1 MSGTKKKLKKLKFSA
16 EEALNMIISEEY
28 TFGTSS
34 SGDSS
39 QSSYSDNSSDTDSPS
54 PSQKLKKRK
63 KLLPKT
69 VQNDMFY
76 EHGKIPGVSLTHVQP
91 TFTLPIAP
99 EAAKKLDTPPT
110 ADHNHDNCQLQNSP
124 DTVQTNTTVEEFVV
138 SIPDTVQTNTTVEE
152 LVVSIPIHFQ
162 LQNEDTNIEMNN
174 FTFLSAQTFNK
185 IPEQIE
191 FPPEY

>member
-34 SGDSS
+34 SDDSS
-39 QSSYSDNSSDTDSPS
+39 QSSYSDDSSDMDSPS

-69 VQNDMFY
+69 VQNGIFY
-76 EHGKIPGVSLTHVQP
+76 EHGKILGISLTHAQP
-91 TFTLPIAP
+91 TFTLPIVP

-124 DTVQTNTTVEEFVV
+124 QTVQSNTTVEQFVLY
-138 SIPDTVQTNTTVEE
+138 I
-152 LVVSIPIHFQ
+152 
-162 LQNEDTNIEMNN
+162 
-174 FTFLSAQTFNK
+174 K
-185 IPEQIE
+185 ILNCDN
-191 FPPEY
+191 Y